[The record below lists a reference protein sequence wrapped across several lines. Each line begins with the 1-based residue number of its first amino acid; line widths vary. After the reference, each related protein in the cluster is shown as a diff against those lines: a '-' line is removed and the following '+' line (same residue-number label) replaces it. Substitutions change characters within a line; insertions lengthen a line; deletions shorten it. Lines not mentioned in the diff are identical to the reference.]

1 MELHRE
7 RLTHRGVS
15 QSVAGQRGGRALRR
29 AALRCGRGCASQRGE
44 GDVAGRF
51 ASGRAVLA
59 LELRGEAVQGTGPD
73 VAGARRGVWDAG
85 AGRAAL
91 RRVST
96 N

>member
-7 RLTHRGVS
+7 RLTHCRLS

-29 AALRCGRGCASQRGE
+29 AALRGGGGCAGQGGE
-44 GDVAGRF
+44 GDVPGRL

-59 LELRGEAVQGTGPD
+59 LELRGEAVQRAGPD

-91 RRVST
+91 RRVPT
-96 N
+96 D